1 VQLLRQSE
9 NLMTRLAVAN
19 QKGGVGK
26 TATVANL
33 GAAIALQGYRALLVD
48 CDPQANLTES
58 VGVEVGQGPGVYE
71 LLMDDGVSL
80 GDATVPTAFE
90 NLSVVP
96 SDLMLAGAE
105 VELARSESRNERLQ
119 VKLAGAIGHDFLLMD
134 TPPSLGFL
142 TLNALA
148 AADGVLIPVQASYL
162 AMHGLRRLLE
172 TVEVVR
178 SRSNPRLQIA
188 GLLVTMYDR
197 RTVHSQEVDE
207 RLREHFGEKVFRTVV
222 DRSVD
227 FDYSTVAGRPLVHD
241 SPRSRGAAAYRRLA
255 QEVIRRAQDADT
267 A

>member
-1 VQLLRQSE
+1 
-9 NLMTRLAVAN
+9 MTRLAIAN

-33 GAAIALQGYRALLVD
+33 GAALALQGRRVLLVD
-48 CDPQANLTES
+48 GDPQANLTES

-71 LLMDDGVSL
+71 LLMDDAVTVA
-80 GDATVPTAFE
+80 DATVATVFE
-90 NLSVVP
+90 NLFLVP

-105 VELARSESRNERLQ
+105 VELARSENRNERLQ
-119 VKLAGAIGHDFLLMD
+119 GKLGEAAGHHFVLMD

-172 TVEVVR
+172 TVDVVR
-178 SRSNPRLQIA
+178 SRSNPDLA
-188 GLLVTMYDR
+188 LTGLLVTMYDR

-241 SPRSRGAAAYRRLA
+241 SARSRGAAAYRRLA
-255 QEVIRRAQDADT
+255 QEVIRRAQDTDT